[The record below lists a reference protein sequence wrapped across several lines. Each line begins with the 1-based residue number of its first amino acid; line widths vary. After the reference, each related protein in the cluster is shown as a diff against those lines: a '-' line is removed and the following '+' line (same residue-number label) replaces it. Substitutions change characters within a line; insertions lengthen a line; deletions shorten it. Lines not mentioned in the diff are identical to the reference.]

1 MVNFELLP
9 KPPPGRADN
18 NPWPQW
24 PKIYRVDYGHAE
36 SEKAYGKDP
45 REFLITTKRF
55 VGVCVCVCTYTYTYA
70 PRIYII
76 YMDVDC
82 LGMLPLLRAC
92 ISYVLFGCR
101 H

>member
-1 MVNFELLP
+1 MEPPQGSLNPKPETHTGTSVRHGATSVVNFELLP

-55 VGVCVCVCTYTYTYA
+55 VGVCVCVCVCVFAFVYA
-70 PRIYII
+70 
-76 YMDVDC
+76 
-82 LGMLPLLRAC
+82 
-92 ISYVLFGCR
+92 
-101 H
+101 